1 MELVHMVDCMENWG
15 QKIMPIFYD
24 VAPSEVRY
32 QTARYGEA
40 INSHI
45 NKGRYT
51 DETLQNWKLA
61 LSKVG
66 ALKGWELKE
75 RGKGEFIE
83 EVVQKVLIELKRN
96 YLAVS
101 NCLVEMDDQVDKI
114 MEVIGGQTTETKI
127 VGIYG
132 MGGVGKTTFA
142 KIVYNKVSADS
153 SYCCFLS
160 NIRDTKIVCLQK
172 KLISNVQ
179 KGKCL
184 PIHNIVEGI
193 TEIKKRL
200 SSQKVML
207 VLDDVDQKI
216 QLDALMG
223 VDEPWFGK
231 GSKVIITTRNK
242 ELLKDVDFQHELI
255 EMDFSHSLQLFSRH
269 AFGRDRGK
277 KICGGLPL
285 ALEVIGSFLNG
296 KDKRI
301 WETTLKKLKAIPNKE
316 VKSRLNISFEAL
328 DYQEKEIFLDI
339 CCFFV
344 GFDVRIVIHMWDS
357 YNFFPEPS
365 LEVLKHMSLIKITK
379 GNQLWVHDQLRDLGR
394 DIICQNGS
402 LEPEKRSRV
411 WDHEESIDL
420 IGKKFDP
427 QSQHF
432 FRKEE
437 LASLSKL
444 RFLQVDCVDLHMNN
458 VQHFSSTNWPQR
470 NLSILQNSSWLL
482 NLLILPKLRFLS
494 WHKFPFFFQL
504 TTFSLLKLV
513 ILDLSLSGITDDWEG
528 WNHIKRAK
536 NLKVLNLTECKN
548 LRKTLDFSAHENLE
562 QLILQGCKE
571 LVQVDKS
578 IGKLKR
584 LKFLNLKGCRN
595 LWTLPDEMEE
605 LEALTELIVD
615 STSITKILEW
625 KGMKKLETL
634 SAFGC
639 RSLRICNLAGCS
651 TSLSILRLTYTQITE
666 LPFEN
671 FGSLVE
677 LNISNSS
684 IQELPNSI
692 GKMKNLRVLRVS
704 CTCLRKLP
712 STLGILEKLEEID
725 AYNCKDFEGEIPIEI
740 GRLSFLRIL
749 GLSGT
754 TTSVVPKLP
763 ESLTNLYLEWISRLR
778 KLESLFLYCN
788 WIATLPSDFNLLSK
802 LKELTLNVDNL
813 ERLPRLLEN
822 MSSISIKGFY
832 HCKQL
837 IEIQG
842 LECLKNLKELHLE
855 DLPSLVKLPDLTNLT
870 KLWTLCISYC
880 PKLVEVRGQLES
892 LDILCIRFCES
903 LEKLPDRLGVDTE
916 VFISHSQKLK
926 EIPGLEDSENLF
938 YLYPMD
944 LPLLEKLPDLTN
956 LKKLLGL
963 SLECCPRLVE
973 IRGRLESVAW
983 LRINDCKSLRKLS
996 DPSSFKNLK
1005 RVAIYECE
1013 KFEEALESVEY
1024 GDLKKGTM
1032 PMKNWQD
1039 PFLESLI

>member
-1 MELVHMVDCMENWG
+1 MDCYYEVFLSFRGSDTCQDIANYLYIRLMQAGIQAYRDNEELPVREKIGPELVQAIKQSKISIPILSKEYAASSWCLMELVQMVDCMENWG

-24 VAPSEVRY
+24 VAPSEVHY

-45 NKGRYT
+45 NKGWYSG
-51 DETLQNWKLA
+51 ETLQNWKAA
-61 LSKVG
+61 LTKVG

-83 EVVQKVLIELKRN
+83 EVVQKVLIELKGN

-114 MEVIGGQTTETKI
+114 MEVIGGQITETKI

-132 MGGVGKTTFA
+132 MGGVGKTTLA
-142 KIVYNKVSADS
+142 KIIYNKLSVDS

-160 NIRDTKIVCLQK
+160 NIQDTKIVSLQK
-172 KLISNVQ
+172 KLISDVQ

-184 PIHNIVEGI
+184 PIHNYVEGI

-200 SSQKVML
+200 SSKKVML

-216 QLDALMG
+216 QLDALVG
-223 VDEPWFGK
+223 VDEPWFGR

-242 ELLKDVDFQHELI
+242 ELLRDVDFQHELI
-255 EMDFSHSLQLFSRH
+255 EMDFSHSLQLFSIH
-269 AFGRDRGK
+269 AFGRDHPSIEDSPLSRK
-277 KICGGLPL
+277 VVKICGRLPL
-285 ALEVIGSFLNG
+285 ALEIIGSFLNG

-316 VKSRLNISFEAL
+316 VKSKLNISFEAL

-339 CCFFV
+339 CCFFI

-365 LEVLKHMSLIKITK
+365 LEVLKQMSLIKITE
-379 GNQLWVHDQLRDLGR
+379 GNRLWVHDQLRDLGR

-420 IGKKFDP
+420 IGK
-427 QSQHF
+427 
-432 FRKEE
+432 
-437 LASLSKL
+437 
-444 RFLQVDCVDLHMNN
+444 
-458 VQHFSSTNWPQR
+458 
-470 NLSILQNSSWLL
+470 
-482 NLLILPKLRFLS
+482 
-494 WHKFPFFFQL
+494 
-504 TTFSLLKLV
+504 
-513 ILDLSLSGITDDWEG
+513 
-528 WNHIKRAK
+528 KRAK

-578 IGKLKR
+578 IGKLKCLR
-584 LKFLNLKGCRN
+584 FLNLKGCRN

-615 STSITKILEW
+615 STSITKIPEW

-634 SAFGC
+634 SAVGC
-639 RSLRICNLAGCS
+639 ISLRICNLGGCS
-651 TSLSILRLTYTQITE
+651 TSLSILRLEYTQITE
-666 LPFEN
+666 FPFEN

-677 LNISNSS
+677 LNISNSE
-684 IQELPNSI
+684 IQELPNLI

-704 CTCLRKLP
+704 CTYVRKLP
-712 STLGILEKLEEID
+712 RALGKLEKLEEIYVD
-725 AYNCKDFEGEIPIEI
+725 NREHVEGEIPIEI
-740 GRLSFLRIL
+740 QRLSFMRIL
-749 GLSGT
+749 ILRGMRI
-754 TTSVVPKLP
+754 SVVPKLP
-763 ESLTNLYLEWISRLR
+763 ESLTNLSIKIVLVTRFPDLSNLFNLRDLSLGSWYEAPPHLDPSLEWISRLR
-778 KLESLFLYCN
+778 KLESLSLSCR
-788 WIATLPSDFNLLSK
+788 IATLPSDFNLLSK
-802 LKELTLNVDNL
+802 LKKLILNIDNL
-813 ERLPRLLEN
+813 EHLPRLPEN
-822 MSSISIKGFY
+822 LSSISINGHSSMGKLIDLSYLEKLSKLEVY

-842 LECLKNLKELHLE
+842 LECLKNLKELRLE

-870 KLWTLCISYC
+870 KLWTLCILYC

-892 LDILCIRFCES
+892 LDILCIRSCES
-903 LEKLPDRLGVDTE
+903 LEKLPYRLGVDTE
-916 VFISHSQKLK
+916 VCISNSQKLK
-926 EIPGLEDSENLF
+926 EIPGLEDSKNLF
-938 YLYPMD
+938 YLYFMD

-963 SLECCPRLVE
+963 SLVCCPRLVE
-973 IRGRLESVAW
+973 I
-983 LRINDCKSLRKLS
+983 
-996 DPSSFKNLK
+996 
-1005 RVAIYECE
+1005 
-1013 KFEEALESVEY
+1013 
-1024 GDLKKGTM
+1024 
-1032 PMKNWQD
+1032 
-1039 PFLESLI
+1039 